1 MDHTSVGSFFRINH
15 TDQTVFAWGF
25 LCENFFI
32 SLSGFRSGRKGES
45 MSSKNVSMT
54 QRLVLSAM
62 LIAIAAV
69 LSLIKVVDL
78 PYGGSVTPGSML
90 PLVIIAY
97 RFGTPWGL
105 LCGFVYG
112 IIQLLLGMDN
122 FSYVSGAAS
131 VIALALLDY
140 LLAFTGL
147 GLSGLFRRRDS
158 SNQPGAFISGI
169 LVVSRIRYLCHVI
182 SGATVW
188 AGLSIPTADALRYS
202 VIYNATYMLPE
213 MLVLLIIGYYLST
226 TFDFGAAQL
235 KLAAKD
241 ESLSAGR
248 PMAIAA
254 GLLLAG
260 AGVFDVAA
268 IFGQLQNAETGEFD
282 ITGISHAP
290 WLWIAIVSAIA
301 LIVAVALLFMR
312 KKIMTKKP

>member
-1 MDHTSVGSFFRINH
+1 
-15 TDQTVFAWGF
+15 
-25 LCENFFI
+25 
-32 SLSGFRSGRKGES
+32 

-147 GLSGLFRRRDS
+147 GLSGLFRRKDS

-169 LVVSRIRYLCHVI
+169 LVVSLIRYLCHVI

-188 AGLSIPTADALRYS
+188 AGLSIPTNAALAYS
-202 VIYNATYMLPE
+202 FGYNATYMVPE
-213 MLVLLIIGYYLST
+213 TIVTMIVAYYLGSMLDFRNTRIIRMPAKDPEENLVLKGLWKSSRNHYSQNIS
-226 TFDFGAAQL
+226 Q
-235 KLAAKD
+235 
-241 ESLSAGR
+241 
-248 PMAIAA
+248 
-254 GLLLAG
+254 LLL
-260 AGVFDVAA
+260 
-268 IFGQLQNAETGEFD
+268 LKNYL
-282 ITGISHAP
+282 ITLTLMSMGMFNLP
-290 WLWIAIVSAIA
+290 LKV
-301 LIVAVALLFMR
+301 
-312 KKIMTKKP
+312 

>member
-1 MDHTSVGSFFRINH
+1 
-15 TDQTVFAWGF
+15 
-25 LCENFFI
+25 
-32 SLSGFRSGRKGES
+32 

-69 LSLIKVVDL
+69 LSIIKVIDL
-78 PYGGSVTPGSML
+78 PYGGSVTPASML

-112 IIQLLLGMDN
+112 IIQLFLGMDN
-122 FSYVSGAAS
+122 FSYVTGAAS
-131 VIALALLDY
+131 VIALAIFDY

-147 GLSGLFRRRDS
+147 GFGGIFRKKDS
-158 SNQPGAFISGI
+158 SSQPAAFISGI
-169 LVVSRIRYLCHVI
+169 LLVSLIRYLCHVI

-188 AGLSIPTADALRYS
+188 AGLSVPTADALRYS

-213 MLVLLIIGYYLST
+213 LLVLLIIGFYLSK
-226 TFDFGAAQL
+226 TFDFGSAQL
-235 KLAAKD
+235 KLAARD
-241 ESLSAGR
+241 ESGSAGR
-248 PMAIAA
+248 PLAIAA

-268 IFGQLQNAETGEFD
+268 IFSKLQNAETGEFD
-282 ITGISHAP
+282 ITGFSQAP
-290 WLWIAIVSAIA
+290 WLWIAIISVIAIV
-301 LIVAVALLFMR
+301 VAVALLILR
-312 KKIMTKKP
+312 KKVVKKAA